1 MFKNL
6 IQWFTVRYIT
16 ISINPSGGSPGT
28 EVSVSG
34 TKATANDKVSIYWNG
49 MFVANTTADDVGD
62 FTYLLTVPS
71 NATIGIH
78 EIMALDTATG
88 RTASKAFRVL
98 IITLNPSIGPV
109 GTKVTV
115 KGAGFTPESQATI
128 TFNDM
133 LIGYA
138 LVDNIGNFTFTFNI
152 PFSTAETQ
160 LIKAYNTED
169 YGTATFTVVDTTQL
183 DVQID
188 VGEIHFRGE
197 IAEFYTQT
205 AFKGKAVNTTI
216 TSAVLYKPD
225 GTTENV
231 LAQWITTG
239 LYKLSYTIPGDASAG
254 TYTLVIAAEYVTD
267 TVQASGT
274 SFKCFL
280 ISPTWTYTNAYV
292 VEIREN
298 IATVVIPDL
307 GAIKLNLTT
316 MNVTL
321 ENIFLKVLAING
333 ITATIQ
339 TAIGIMNGT
348 ITSVEGNIATILVPG
363 LGQIETDISGLKGTQ
378 EAWIIPQYVIIVI
391 ALIAAAG
398 ATISVIL
405 LRFRKTV
412 ETR

>member
-1 MFKNL
+1 M
-6 IQWFTVRYIT
+6 
-16 ISINPSGGSPGT
+16 
-28 EVSVSG
+28 
-34 TKATANDKVSIYWNG
+34 
-49 MFVANTTADDVGD
+49 
-62 FTYLLTVPS
+62 
-71 NATIGIH
+71 
-78 EIMALDTATG
+78 
-88 RTASKAFRVL
+88 
-98 IITLNPSIGPV
+98 
-109 GTKVTV
+109 
-115 KGAGFTPESQATI
+115 
-128 TFNDM
+128 
-133 LIGYA
+133 
-138 LVDNIGNFTFTFNI
+138 
-152 PFSTAETQ
+152 
-160 LIKAYNTED
+160 
-169 YGTATFTVVDTTQL
+169 
-183 DVQID
+183 
-188 VGEIHFRGE
+188 
-197 IAEFYTQT
+197 
-205 AFKGKAVNTTI
+205 
-216 TSAVLYKPD
+216 
-225 GTTENV
+225 
-231 LAQWITTG
+231 
-239 LYKLSYTIPGDASAG
+239 
-254 TYTLVIAAEYVTD
+254 VIAAEYVTD

-348 ITSVEGNIATILVPG
+348 ITKIDGNIATILGPSE
-363 LGQIETDISGLKGTQ
+363 LGQIQTDISSLKGTQ
-378 EAWIIPQYVIIVI
+378 EAWIIPQYLVLVF